1 MPDRLT
7 IHDLAVEC
15 RIGVPEW
22 ERAKPQPIWIDI
34 EAVIDAA
41 KAARRDD
48 VREAVD
54 YARLA
59 TQAAVLAKSKSYR
72 LLETLADELAGMI
85 VREFRVPKVVVR
97 VKKRALPGID
107 YAAVEVER
115 DAVLAN
121 TRRRSGRSPTRAP
134 RSPGSPAKRR
144 S

>member
-1 MPDRLT
+1 MIR
-7 IHDLAVEC
+7 DLAVEC
-15 RIGVPEW
+15 RIGVPDW

-34 EAVIDAA
+34 EAAMDAA
-41 KAARRDD
+41 AAARRDD

-59 TQAAVLAKSKSYR
+59 TQAAVLAKSKPYR
-72 LLETLADELAGMI
+72 LLETLAEELAEMI
-85 VREFRVPKVVVR
+85 LRDFRVPRVVVR

-115 DAVLAN
+115 LRAS
-121 TRRRSGRSPTRAP
+121 TRPRSGRSPTAAP
-134 RSPGSPAKRR
+134 RSPGSPARRR